1 MSDRGMRRS
10 EPLVRS
16 LGHPTRVRILRCL
29 LDIGTATPA
38 RLAAEL
44 RMPVP
49 RVSYHVGVLR
59 DARQLTTVRTS
70 RRRGAIV
77 HHYRLRD
84 PKATRAALRLL
95 DPTNVASDPWENLG
109 RALVVLRTRREAQ
122 GISREALARRLGITP
137 SYLARIERTET
148 DPRFTLLLGIA
159 HELGTTLGEVFAAAE
174 T

>member
-49 RVSYHVGVLR
+49 RVSLSGNQQ
-59 DARQLTTVRTS
+59 RQYL
-70 RRRGAIV
+70 IV
-77 HHYRLRD
+77 
-84 PKATRAALRLL
+84 
-95 DPTNVASDPWENLG
+95 VAP
-109 RALVVLRTRREAQ
+109 
-122 GISREALARRLGITP
+122 
-137 SYLARIERTET
+137 
-148 DPRFTLLLGIA
+148 
-159 HELGTTLGEVFAAAE
+159 
-174 T
+174 